1 MTGASGH
8 RRVPKS
14 FIENYEVSLFSL
26 AKLHKIVAE
35 IEKIENKIDLLEAN
49 LQEFS
54 KQKKEVLQ
62 KYL

>member
-14 FIENYEVSLFSL
+14 FIENYEIPLPSLSEQQ
-26 AKLHKIVAE
+26 KIVSE
-35 IEKIENKIDLLEAN
+35 IEKIEEKIKALETEIA
-49 LQEFS
+49 EFP
-54 KQKKEVLQ
+54 KKKEAVLK